1 MNKQH
6 LIDSLSKTLSTKT
19 EAKAA
24 VEKVF
29 FEIGKALKEGHKV
42 VISGFGS
49 FTPFISRAKKG
60 RNPKTGEAIHVMPRR
75 KIRFKQSKE
84 LL

>member
-6 LIDSLSKTLSTKT
+6 LVESLARTLSTKT

-29 FEIGKALKEGHKV
+29 AEIKKGLRDGHKV

-49 FTPFISRAKKG
+49 FTPFISRAKRG
-60 RNPKTGEAIHVMPRR
+60 RNPRTGETIHVMPRR
-75 KIRFKQSKE
+75 KVRFKQAKE